1 MKFPVLINDEDLGIM
16 LYQKIN
22 YEEDI
27 AQFSQSQKKNQL
39 LFSLFVIFMS
49 MIKPFFDRLLS
60 HATIT

>member
-27 AQFSQSQKKNQL
+27 TQFSQSQKKNQL

-49 MIKPFFDRLLS
+49 MIQPFFNRLLS